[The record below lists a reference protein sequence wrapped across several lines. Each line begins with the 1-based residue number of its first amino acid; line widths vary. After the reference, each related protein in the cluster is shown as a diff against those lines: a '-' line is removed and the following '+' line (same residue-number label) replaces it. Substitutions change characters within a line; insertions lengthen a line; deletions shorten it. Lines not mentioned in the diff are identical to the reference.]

1 MELHEYE
8 DLNQTVVPKG
18 AKVFRCCEDV
28 DVYLVFTMT
37 EAINDDPSK
46 LVKITLETIDD

>member
-18 AKVFRCCEDV
+18 AKVFRCCEDF
-28 DVYLVFTMT
+28 DLYLVFTMT
-37 EAINDDPSK
+37 EAINENPDAISEPE
-46 LVKITLETIDD
+46 TL